1 MLLHVLHNPSFLIFI
16 SMLGPSLF
24 CSNVDDIKDKT
35 TLLLILSYTITKIIK
50 GMSYQNKLGD
60 HLSTVVQSC
69 TLG

>member
-35 TLLLILSYTITKIIK
+35 TLLLILRIILKIIK